1 MTGMSARGDFVVG
14 LVGTLGLALESLR
27 WYRTTGRPLALAA
40 TIGLFGMCTI
50 VAILAVTA

>member
-1 MTGMSARGDFVVG
+1 MSEHGDFIWVG
-14 LVGTLGLALESLR
+14 LLGTLGLALESLR

-40 TIGLFGMCTI
+40 TIGLFGLCTI